1 MGRKYIP
8 TTAANGEIVYT
19 KKNDFKAAAKEI
31 MNRGKDV
38 PSMVQSITSDLKDAV
53 EYRKTI
59 SRQALDHRMPAE
71 KGVQYKGRM
80 EDLNKIQKEIN
91 MLVNKLKRYGV
102 RVNKQA
108 LAHDKVVY
116 EGGHL
121 TMFTTEDL
129 KRMKLDIF
137 EENVANKI
145 SDDLRDYMLIVIES
159 TMDQVV
165 RTQTY
170 LEKVE
175 EVINGQREHFV
186 AFVTESHNEGLIS
199 ALQKEVLLEMAEDD
213 FMFEAPTPD
222 KLPELVQSFLEA
234 AEAGDEDKKAA
245 IKEQIDVAKSLKEI
259 EGGSTDKAP
268 VDNKEGAVTEGAKEE
283 CSIVE
288 KLEAL
293 KVKLSDE
300 ERAIAEKFDELIAN
314 GGEEPVKEEQKE
326 EDTKEDDPKT
336 EEPKEEPKEEE
347 PVKESTEEPVV
358 EEPVTE
364 EPTTVV
370 ESEVQPLENSVVV
383 ESTIESS
390 LSKEEGD
397 SLLAYVKES
406 VADGVYSEED
416 AARIEKMLKL

>member
-19 KKNDFKAAAKEI
+19 RKNDFKAAAKEI

-59 SRQALDHRMPAE
+59 SKQALDHRMPAE

-102 RVNKQA
+102 RVNKEA

-159 TMDQVV
+159 AMDQVV

-175 EVINGQREHFV
+175 EVISEQRNNFV

-234 AEAGDEDKKAA
+234 AEAGDEDKKEA

-259 EGGSTDKAP
+259 EDGGKEKAI
-268 VDNKEGAVTEGAKEE
+268 DKEGAVTEGAKEE

-300 ERAIAEKFDELIAN
+300 ERAMAEKFDELIAN
-314 GGEEPVKEEQKE
+314 GGEEPVKEEPKKE
-326 EDTKEDDPKT
+326 EEPKDDDPKT

-347 PVKESTEEPVV
+347 PVKESTEEPT
-358 EEPVTE
+358 P
-364 EPTTVV
+364 VV
-370 ESEVQPLENSVVV
+370 ESEVQSLENSVVV